1 VAPAQPAPQPSALP
15 RPGGLAQPGL
25 VGQPVAGQPGVVQP
39 GVLAPGDAAARASA
53 AALAAAAPPAS
64 VAAAVPTPP
73 PDPPQTPTGTVY
85 SATVEPNG
93 RRRARWLGLLPRLAV
108 GAHVATGPA
117 LRRLNPPSTASGV
130 VVGFDADDNVATA
143 RLFQPEP
150 TRMALVGGLWAARVL
165 VFRTLALG
173 ASVTVLT
180 GRPEA
185 WHGFGRWATGSDERV
200 VVRPLDAPFGA
211 PSSPHAPVLVVRDGN
226 ALTGTVRGTLGPWQA
241 QLSVVSQLTAY
252 AFPAIREASLVAVQ
266 RLEPE
271 EATAGTPLLGLTRE
285 SHALVRN
292 LQNDMLALF
301 DEGTPRYVWTQ
312 PTRIERGQF
321 GPARRYD
328 APVPA
333 R

>member
-1 VAPAQPAPQPSALP
+1 
-15 RPGGLAQPGL
+15 
-25 VGQPVAGQPGVVQP
+25 
-39 GVLAPGDAAARASA
+39 
-53 AALAAAAPPAS
+53 
-64 VAAAVPTPP
+64 
-73 PDPPQTPTGTVY
+73 PTGTVY

-93 RRRARWLGLLPRLAV
+93 RRRRARWLGLLPRLAV
-108 GAHVATGPA
+108 GAHVASGAA
-117 LRRLNPPSTASGV
+117 LRRLRPPGTASGLV
-130 VVGFDADDNVATA
+130 IGFDKDDTVATA

-185 WHGFGRWATGSDERV
+185 WTGFGRWATGSDERV

-241 QLSVVSQLTAY
+241 QLSVVEQLTAY

-271 EATAGTPLLGLTRE
+271 EATAGTPLLGLSRE

-301 DEGTPRYVWTQ
+301 DEGDPRYVWTQ
-312 PTRIERGQF
+312 PTRIERAQF
-321 GPARRYD
+321 GPPRRYD